1 MMQYVGNLTM
11 QDNFEILVNFLLMV
25 ISVN

>member
-25 ISVN
+25 ICVN